1 MTIMTCFG
9 DSITDCGH
17 CFSPDF
23 LGDGYVKMLAER
35 FHREGYEIQMRNC
48 GTDGFTVQRLLQRV
62 KTDST
67 IIGNLAAV
75 LIGIN
80 DIGMMMNTDRT
91 PAQQEEMM
99 GSFQEHYLELLTI
112 LTKSSCSVIL
122 MEPFV
127 FSCPAFYE
135 NWKPLLQKMSQIIR
149 TLSYSSAF
157 RFFLCK
163 RSWTKKCAD
172 MDIPPSPQTEFI
184 LPARASSSLLTVFT
198 VALQS
203 TIMYN
208 YHHK

>member
-23 LGDGYVKMLAER
+23 LGDGYVKMLAGR

-127 FSCPAFYE
+127 FPV
-135 NWKPLLQKMSQIIR
+135 LLFMR
-149 TLSYSSAF
+149 TGSLFF
-157 RFFLCK
+157 RK
-163 RSWTKKCAD
+163 
-172 MDIPPSPQTEFI
+172 
-184 LPARASSSLLTVFT
+184 
-198 VALQS
+198 
-203 TIMYN
+203 
-208 YHHK
+208 

>member
-23 LGDGYVKMLAER
+23 LGDGYVKMLAGR

-127 FSCPAFYE
+127 FSCPERF
-135 NWKPLLQKMSQIIR
+135 P
-149 TLSYSSAF
+149 YSSAF